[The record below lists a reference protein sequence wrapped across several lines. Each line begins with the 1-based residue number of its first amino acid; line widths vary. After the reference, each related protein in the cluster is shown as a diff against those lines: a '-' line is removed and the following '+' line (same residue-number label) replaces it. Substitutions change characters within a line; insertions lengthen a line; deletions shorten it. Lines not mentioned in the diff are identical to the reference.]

1 MFDRIRRWTN
11 RFWRN
16 SRTINNEP
24 LNPVNLIVI
33 VLIDIFILV
42 NVFVGL
48 DDISQWYISPAGAY
62 PCYSEWAEYQKQTV
76 KDRDF
81 NILKSAF
88 RDESFGPLSFQKE
101 YQQGGEGHLGTV
113 SPICLD
119 FARHKDGLKNPTN
132 QQIVKAI
139 AEKQTEIDKL
149 NETNRTIRSQ
159 YDSTLLEK
167 LAGQPQDQSI
177 NLVGAEKAKQLL
189 DENNRKIE
197 TLTLEITELQKQL
210 LSKPESTQFLTLL
223 KDNNQFKAVEQ
234 GYQRASFWYP
244 SIQLLFQALFLL
256 PLIFLA
262 YTIHRFARRQGYG
275 LVALIS
281 WHLLVIF
288 FIPLVLKIFQFL
300 QVGALFE
307 AIFNVIK
314 AIFGGLLFLV
324 SYVYILLI
332 PLIGFG
338 LIKLFQRFVINVK
351 VQAARRVQRSRCI
364 QCDRSIRSQDNHC
377 PHCGFYQLTECR
389 NCHEL
394 TYKYLPYCKQCG
406 HAQAENTSHSVT

>member
-1 MFDRIRRWTN
+1 MFNRIRRWTN

-16 SRTINNEP
+16 SRTLNNEP

-33 VLIDIFILV
+33 ILIDIFILV

-48 DDISQWYISPAGAY
+48 EDISQWYISPFQAY
-62 PCYSEWAEYQKQTV
+62 PCYLEWADYQKQTV
-76 KDRDF
+76 QEKDF

-88 RDESFGPLSFQKE
+88 RDESLGQTSLLKE
-101 YQQGGEGHLGTV
+101 YQQGGEGHLGSV
-113 SPICLD
+113 SSVCLN
-119 FARHKDGLKNPTN
+119 FATDKDGISTPAN

-139 AEKQTEIDKL
+139 ADKQVEVNKL

-159 YDSTLLEK
+159 YDSALLEK
-167 LAGQPQDQSI
+167 LAGQPPDQSI

-189 DENNRKIE
+189 DENNQKIA
-197 TLTLEITELQKQL
+197 TLTQEITNLQTQL
-210 LSKPESTQFLTLL
+210 IAKPESVKFLSFL
-223 KDNNQFKAVEQ
+223 KDNSQFKIVEK
-234 GYQRASFWYP
+234 GYQHASFWYP
-244 SIQLLFQALFLL
+244 TIQLLFQTLFLL

-288 FIPLVLKIFQFL
+288 FIPLILKIFQFL

-307 AIFNVIK
+307 AIFNVIQ

-351 VQAARRVQRSRCI
+351 VQASRRVQRSRCI
-364 QCDRSIRSQDNHC
+364 HCDRSIRPQDAYC
-377 PHCGFYQLTECR
+377 PHCGFYQLTECH

-406 HAQAENTSHSVT
+406 VSQDETQSSSS